1 MITTIQLNDD
11 VKMALSK
18 MKISNKETYED
29 VIVRMIKQIDESK
42 NDKVDILKK
51 GYEEMSQTSS
61 SINDEWSSADKQWD

>member
-42 NDKVDILKK
+42 NDKIDILKK